1 MVCYVSSPITWGA
14 TERRLYF
21 SCTYGMITA
30 LNEEDVL
37 ISPASPLCPDSDLI
51 DALLWPA
58 LFQVNLVHYLS
69 SLIRDNYTLSR
80 NGEPPVT

>member
-1 MVCYVSSPITWGA
+1 MGSDRASPLFLVHMRNDHRF
-14 TERRLYF
+14 ERRG
-21 SCTYGMITA
+21 C
-30 LNEEDVL
+30 L

-51 DALLWPA
+51 AALLWPA